1 MILKNK
7 KAVSGVITT
16 IIMIALVLAVT
27 AVLWISI
34 NSLVNKEID
43 STQSCFGNFG
53 KINLNEKYT
62 CRNPSGNNSNE
73 IEFGLSV
80 GDITIDGI
88 LVSISGES
96 ATKGFEIKDGESIA
110 GIKMFNG
117 TTTLNLPD
125 SNSGLT
131 YIVDL
136 TTIGIVD
143 ASSIR
148 IAPIIGGNQ
157 CDVSDSITSIGSC

>member
-1 MILKNK
+1 MISKNK
-7 KAVSGVITT
+7 RAISGVITT

-27 AVLWISI
+27 AVIWIAI
-34 NSLVNKEID
+34 NTLVSKEID
-43 STQSCFGNFG
+43 SSQSCFGNFG
-53 KINLNEKYT
+53 KINLNDQYT

-73 IEFGLSV
+73 IEFALSLGYV
-80 GDITIDGI
+80 NVDSI

-96 ATKGFEIKDGESIA
+96 GSKGFNIKSGELIT
-110 GIKMFNG
+110 GIRMLNG
-117 TTTLNLPD
+117 TTTLSLPD

-136 TTIGIVD
+136 TAIGIVD

-157 CDVSDSITSIGSC
+157 CDVSDSITSILSC